1 MEKEVKTALTNL
13 HQQQVDADSTLDRV
27 NRRTSDLLD
36 ELAELKNAVVELQEK
51 FQALGQDFVETRRRN
66 KLK

>member
-13 HQQQVDADSTLDRV
+13 HQQQVDADSTLNRV

-36 ELAELKNAVVELQEK
+36 ELAELKSAVVELQEK